1 MCIMVGI
8 IGEKIWCIRTVFLY
22 LTEDAPSEIDVLSVM
37 FASVEKNQNVIFALE
52 RPDGNR
58 MIGGLIVKHY
68 TFRRLSPE
76 FSAGLR
82 GRINR
87 TNQANLACE

>member
-1 MCIMVGI
+1 MVHQNSI
-8 IGEKIWCIRTVFLY
+8 FVFNGGRALR
-22 LTEDAPSEIDVLSVM
+22 IDVLSVM
-37 FASVEKNQNVIFALE
+37 FASVENQNVIFALE